1 MSSFTRGPA
10 NVDDLLTA
18 TLDNYRE
25 KLTENWLGGFPIT
38 KKMMDGGNV
47 DELDGGNDIIEHIEY
62 QDNDTA
68 AWVGVNGSV
77 GVAINQIMTDA
88 RFAFVMLAGS
98 IGITD
103 REEAQNKGK
112 PAMLNLMET
121 RVKNLENTFKA
132 KLETA
137 FGASSTPN
145 SDTMWALAD
154 IIDSSNPT
162 IGNFGD
168 IDRSTY
174 TWWGATE
181 TASGSMA
188 TQGLEDIRTAYHTV
202 SRSMTDPVNVM
213 LTTQTLYN
221 AYQARLT
228 PVERLTP
235 GDKGDLEFT
244 TLAFNGKPVFYSDQL
259 ASGLWLGMNT
269 KYLRMKVLKTCKFKN
284 QPFVREP
291 GGIKK
296 NAVVELMCQLTCTRP
311 ASQFKLTGMTA

>member
-18 TLDNYRE
+18 TLDNYRD
-25 KLTENWLGGFPIT
+25 KLTEQWLGGFPIT
-38 KKMMDGGNV
+38 KKMMEGGNV
-47 DELDGGNDIIEHIEY
+47 DELDGGNDIIEHVEY
-62 QDNDTA
+62 QDNDSA

-77 GVAINQIMTDA
+77 SVAINQILTDTK
-88 RFAFVMLAGS
+88 FKWVMLAGS
-98 IGITD
+98 VGITD

-121 RVKNLENTFKA
+121 RVKNLENTFKQ
-132 KLETA
+132 KLEQA

-145 SDTMWALAD
+145 LDTMWCLND
-154 IIDSSNPT
+154 VVDSGNPSA
-162 IGNFGD
+162 GNFGD

-174 TWWGATE
+174 TWWQATE

-188 TQGLEDIRTAYHTV
+188 TQGLEDIRTAYQTV
-202 SRSMTDPVNVM
+202 SRSMMDPVNMM
-213 LTTQTLYN
+213 LTTMTLYN

-228 PVERLTP
+228 PVERLVSR
-235 GDKGDLEFT
+235 DKGDLEFEH
-244 TLAFNGKPVFYSDQL
+244 LAFHGKPVFYSDQ
-259 ASGLWLGMNT
+259 APSGVWFGLNT
-269 KYLRMKVLKTCKFKN
+269 KYLKMKILKSCKFKN

-296 NAVVELMCQLTCTRP
+296 NAVVELMTQLVCTRP
-311 ASQFKLTGMTA
+311 SSLFKLTSMTA

>member
-10 NVDDLLTA
+10 NVDDLLTT
-18 TLDNYRE
+18 TLDYYRD
-25 KLTENWLGGFPIT
+25 KLTENWLSGNPIT
-38 KKMMDGGNV
+38 KKMMEDGS
-47 DELDGGNDIIEHIEY
+47 DELDGGNDIVEHLEY
-62 QDNDTA
+62 QDNDTV

-77 GVAINQIMTDA
+77 SVAINQILTDA
-88 RFAFVMLAGS
+88 KFKWVMLAGS
-98 IGITD
+98 VGITD

-112 PAMLNLMET
+112 SAMLNLLET
-121 RVKNLENTFKA
+121 RVKNLENTFKD

-137 FGASSTPN
+137 FGDSSTDN
-145 SDTMWALAD
+145 TDTMWSLPDIAD
-154 IIDSSNPT
+154 ASNPT

-188 TQGLEDIRTAYHTV
+188 TQGLEDIRTAYYTTG
-202 SRSMTDPVNVM
+202 RSLTDPVNLMV
-213 LTTQTLYN
+213 TTQTLYE

-228 PVERLTP
+228 PVERIVSAKT
-235 GDKGDLEFT
+235 GDLEFEH
-244 TLAFNGKPVFYSDQL
+244 LAFAGKPVFFSENL
-259 ASGLWLGMNT
+259 ASGLWLGLNT
-269 KYLRMKVLKTCKFKN
+269 KYLRLRINKNMKFKN

-296 NAVVELMCQLTCTRP
+296 SSVVELMCQLTCTRP
-311 ASQFKLTGMTA
+311 ASLFKLTGMTA